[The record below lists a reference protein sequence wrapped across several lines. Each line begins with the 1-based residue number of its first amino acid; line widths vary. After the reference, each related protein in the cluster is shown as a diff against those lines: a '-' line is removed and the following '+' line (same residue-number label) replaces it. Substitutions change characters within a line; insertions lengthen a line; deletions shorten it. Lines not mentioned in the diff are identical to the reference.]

1 MILLFFLLFFK
12 KIFSI
17 SFNFTLNFNNEQCFN
32 EFLLENVYFFIKFDF
47 DSENVIVNVKNNE
60 NKNNFASSKGF
71 NHIKEKKKP
80 ITEQKVNEKLMPLE
94 TEKKIMRIIIYITI

>member
-1 MILLFFLLFFK
+1 MNNILM
-12 KIFSI
+12 
-17 SFNFTLNFNNEQCFN
+17 NFYQKMFI
-32 EFLLENVYFFIKFDF
+32 FIKFDF
-47 DSENVIVNVKNNE
+47 DSENIIVNIKNNE

-71 NHIKEKKKP
+71 NHIKENNSIEKIEENKKP